1 MTIVLRRT
9 ALFVVIVVMWALLT
23 AAMARAASHDV
34 VSFSGTRR
42 IVDIALTSTPVQESP
57 AVGAMEIQDNGALND
72 RGSLRLRASP
82 PTVTAKVLNFRKQ
95 PRKVATTV
103 SLKLRVAGAIEVVA
117 TSARCDQAPSSCS
130 AR

>member
-1 MTIVLRRT
+1 MSGMKT
-9 ALFVVIVVMWALLT
+9 ASWNGL
-23 AAMARAASHDV
+23 

-42 IVDIALTSTPVQESP
+42 IVDLALTSTPVQESP
-57 AVGAMEIQDNGALND
+57 AVGATEIQDNGTLND
-72 RGSLRLRASP
+72 RGSLRLRTSP

-95 PRKVATTV
+95 PRKVATTLSV
-103 SLKLRVAGAIEVVA
+103 KLRVVGAKAVLA